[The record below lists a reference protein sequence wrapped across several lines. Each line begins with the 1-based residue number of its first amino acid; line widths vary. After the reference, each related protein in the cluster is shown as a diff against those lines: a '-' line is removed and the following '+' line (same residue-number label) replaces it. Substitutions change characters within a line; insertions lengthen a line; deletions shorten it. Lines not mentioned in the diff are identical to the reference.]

1 MQLVC
6 SPVILVVPPAP
17 VAPPTDVLPPVVQTM
32 VMHPL
37 PLGTQRL
44 QLALQQSS
52 VAPHTAAPHFTPLL
66 TPPVDGAPPALD
78 APPELG
84 GKHSMVAQ
92 MPPVAVLPPVD
103 AAPPVLGAPPEVEA
117 GHCGVTTS
125 HVPAR
130 LQNLSTAVSPQ
141 PEILGSQSV
150 QASPHCFPAHGTY
163 VLVLE
168 VPPVLDEPPE
178 LEVHPKSSKVPA
190 AQAQQLEL
198 STGPPQ

>member
-1 MQLVC
+1 M
-6 SPVILVVPPAP
+6 LVVPPAP
-17 VAPPTDVLPPVVQTM
+17 VAPPADVLPPVVQAI

-66 TPPVDGAPPALD
+66 APPVAALPPVAGAPPTLD

-84 GKHSMVAQ
+84 GKHSIVAQ
-92 MPPVAVLPPVD
+92 TPPVAVLPPAD
-103 AAPPVLGAPPEVEA
+103 GAPPVLGAPPEVEA
-117 GHCGVTTS
+117 GHCGVTIS

-141 PEILGSQSV
+141 PETLGSQSV
-150 QASPHCFPAHGTY
+150 HESPHRFPAHGTY

-168 VPPVLDEPPE
+168 APPVLDEPPE
-178 LEVHPKSSKVPA
+178 LEVHPKLSKVPA